1 MIRRFAYAAVV
12 LVALA
17 PRPALAEPIK
27 FPDPFVGVRGEEG
40 STFDIFQNV
49 KKGLVKSITFAF
61 TELGGFGLE
70 NEFLSLDPS
79 RKNEFRGN
87 FVLEEDGFS
96 VTLLFGSPISLRSS
110 SYAHRRY
117 SQRRYSHRRSGL
129 PCSNYDEDEP
139 NCTIQVYLYPG
150 LGDEFRGPY
159 ATSLRAI
166 NGVPIDTT
174 PIPAPVPEPV
184 PAPVPEPG
192 TLLLMGTGIAGLAA
206 RRMRRR
212 SS

>member
-61 TELGGFGLE
+61 TELGGLGLE

-96 VTLLFGSPISLRSS
+96 VTLFFGSPISRRSS
-110 SYAHRRY
+110 SYSH
-117 SQRRYSHRRSGL
+117 RRYSHRRSGL
-129 PCSNYDEDEP
+129 PCSNYDQGEP
-139 NCTIQVYLYPG
+139 NCMIQVYLYPG
-150 LGDEFRGPY
+150 PLDDVRGPY
-159 ATSLRAI
+159 VTSLRAI

-174 PIPAPVPEPV
+174 PIPAPGPEPV

-192 TLLLMGTGIAGLAA
+192 TLLLMGTGIAGLVA